1 LEIQISQ
8 SIKKKIQDF
17 KIGVIFYENI
27 TVSDSPQML
36 KGRLQLFQESIFF
49 DLQSKQIN
57 EIPGIQEWRT
67 IFKQLGTDPNRY
79 RPSVEALYRRIQ
91 KHNYLPTIHSAADI
105 NNFFSL
111 KYEVPIGIYDL
122 DKIAGTIEIKVGTPD
137 DEYIALNG
145 RSVNMDKKLLSAD
158 NIGPFGSP
166 YVDSERTAVTYDPKQ
181 AIQIVYLKPST
192 NETDAKQLI
201 ESLKKMFIHVHGGS
215 GTSIIIQ

>member
-1 LEIQISQ
+1 LEIQISP
-8 SIKKKIQDF
+8 SIKKQIQDF
-17 KIGVIFYENI
+17 KIGVIIYENI

-91 KHNYLPTIHSAADI
+91 KQNYLPTIHSAADV

-122 DKIAGTIEIKVGTPD
+122 NKIEGTIEIKVGTSD
-137 DEYIALNG
+137 DEYTALNG
-145 RSVNMDKKLLSAD
+145 RTVNMDKKLLSAD

-166 YVDSERTAVTYDPKQ
+166 YVDSERTAVTYDTKN

-192 NETDAKQLI
+192 DENEAKQLI
-201 ESLKKMFIHVHGGS
+201 ESLQKMFIHIHGGN
-215 GTSIIIQ
+215 GTSAIIQ

>member
-122 DKIAGTIEIKVGTPD
+122 DKIEGTIEIKVGTPD

-166 YVDSERTAVTYDPKQ
+166 YVDSERTAVTYDTKQ

-192 NETDAKQLI
+192 NETDAEQLI

>member
-1 LEIQISQ
+1 LEIQISP
-8 SIKKKIQDF
+8 SIKKQIQDF
-17 KIGVIFYENI
+17 KIGVIIYENI

-91 KHNYLPTIHSAADI
+91 KQNYLPTIHSAADV

-122 DKIAGTIEIKVGTPD
+122 DKIEGTIEIKVGSPD
-137 DEYIALNG
+137 DEYTALNG
-145 RSVNMDKKLLSAD
+145 RTVNMDKKLLSAD
-158 NIGPFGSP
+158 NNGPFGSP
-166 YVDSERTAVTYDPKQ
+166 YVDSERTAVTYDTKN

-192 NETDAKQLI
+192 DVNEAKQLI
-201 ESLKKMFIHVHGGS
+201 ESLQKMFIHIHGGS
-215 GTSIIIQ
+215 GTSAIIQ